1 MAVAAR
7 FPLVEELTD
16 RVLGWF
22 SFTNAS
28 DYRMVPVAM
37 EVAIELHRLGFTPAT
52 LTKEAIA
59 EADRNTGEKM
69 QRMWEACHNVAP
81 YGEREET
88 AARGAAHVT

>member
-1 MAVAAR
+1 MASEAR
-7 FPLVEELTD
+7 YPLVEELTD

-22 SFTNAS
+22 GFTNKF

-37 EVAIELHRLGFTPAT
+37 DVAIELHRLGFTPDS
-52 LTKEAIA
+52 LTKEGIA

-81 YGEREET
+81 YGRREGD
-88 AARGAAHVT
+88 A